1 MSMQLR
7 IETSVEGDVGVIV
20 ATGEIDMAT
29 AGALR
34 QAVTDLLAGGFTH
47 LVVDMRP
54 VAFLDSTGLGV
65 LVGARKKVLHTGG
78 SLALVCDTPRLL
90 RLFRITGIDQA
101 LPIHPDVD
109 AALAAVPSARHSSAP
124 GSLA

>member
-1 MSMQLR
+1 MQLSIDTR
-7 IETSVEGDVGVIV
+7 VEQGVGVIV

-34 QAVTDLLAGGFTH
+34 QAVTDLLASGYSH
-47 LVVDMRP
+47 LVVDMCP

-65 LVGARKKVLHTGG
+65 LVGARKKVLHISG

-101 LPIHPDVD
+101 LPIYPTVD
-109 AALAAVPSARHSSAP
+109 AALAAVPAATTPVP
-124 GSLA
+124 GPFA